1 MRIKIKRS
9 GVGLTGVALATAML
23 LASCGTSSSKPSSSS
38 SKVKVS
44 GGTAYFAE
52 QPGAAPDYIFP
63 MDNASVYSVAN
74 VEQFQRLMYRPLY
87 WYGVGSKAEINYA
100 ESIGN
105 KPVYSN
111 GDRTVTITLKDYK
124 WSNGTPV
131 TAQGVIFWLNLLKY
145 NVAKNPDVWAV
156 YSPGAFPNNILSYSA
171 PNAHTVVLNLNKAY
185 NQTWF
190 TYNELSQ
197 IYPLPEAWDR
207 TSMSGSASFNN
218 SNTASGAIAV
228 YTFLNGQASAE
239 SSYATSKIWS
249 VVDGPWRLKS
259 FTTEGR
265 AVFVPN
271 KSYSGAKKPTL
282 SEFVE
287 LPFTSNSSEFDVLA
301 SGDNAISYGY
311 LPDSDVPQLS
321 RLESDGFQL
330 EPWINLGFN
339 YFVEN
344 YHNPTYGP
352 LFKQLYF
359 RQALQ
364 HLIDQSAYIKHFYH
378 GYAVPTYSPVPIQ
391 PANPFVDTTS
401 KHNPYPYSLAA
412 AKNLLESHGWKVVN
426 GVMTCERPGSA
437 GTDCGAGVSSGQTIN
452 LNLQFESGDDALSQE
467 MEAFASAA
475 KQVGIDINLTK
486 APFDTVIST
495 ASSCSSTN
503 QAACKWQMENWGGGW
518 AYGASPYPTGGEL
531 FGTGASSNF
540 GSYSSTTM
548 DTLIS
553 DTHLSVNGQAAL
565 DSYQNF
571 AALHLPVVY
580 QPKAPYMLSMISNK
594 LKGVVQ
600 SPYLELNAQD
610 WYFTK

>member
-1 MRIKIKRS
+1 
-9 GVGLTGVALATAML
+9 
-23 LASCGTSSSKPSSSS
+23 
-38 SKVKVS
+38 
-44 GGTAYFAE
+44 
-52 QPGAAPDYIFP
+52 
-63 MDNASVYSVAN
+63 MDKASVYSVAN

-100 ESIGN
+100 QSIAN

-111 GDRTVTITLKDYK
+111 GDHTVTITLKDYK
-124 WSNGTPV
+124 WSNGTSV

-145 NVAKNPDVWAV
+145 VLAKNPTAWAV
-156 YSPGAFPNNILSYSA
+156 YSPGAFPNNLVSYSA
-171 PNAHTVVLNLNKAY
+171 LNSHTVVLNLNKAY

-218 SNTASGAIAV
+218 SSTAAGAVAV
-228 YTFLNGQASAE
+228 YSFLNRQASAE
-239 SSYATSKIWS
+239 STFATSKIWS

-265 AVFVPN
+265 AAFVPN
-271 KSYSGAKKPTL
+271 KSYSGTTKPTL
-282 SEFVE
+282 AEFVE
-287 LPFTSNSSEFDVLA
+287 LPFTSNSSEFNVLA
-301 SGDNAISYGY
+301 SGSNAVSYGY
-311 LPDSDVPQLS
+311 LPNSEVPQLS
-321 RLESDGFQL
+321 RLKSSGYHL

-344 YHNPTYGP
+344 YHNPTYGS

-359 RQALQ
+359 RQSLQ
-364 HLIDQSAYIKHFYH
+364 HLIDQSAYINHFYH

-391 PANPFVDTTS
+391 PANPFVDATS
-401 KHNPYPYSLAA
+401 KHNPYPYSLSA
-412 AKNLLESHGWKVVN
+412 AKNLLVSHGWKVVN
-426 GVMTCERPGSA
+426 GVMTCERPGNTA
-437 GTDCGAGVSSGQTIN
+437 TACGAGVSSGQTLN
-452 LNLQFESGDDALSQE
+452 LNLQYEAGSNTLKQE

-475 KQVGIDINLTK
+475 KQIGININLTT
-486 APFDTVIST
+486 APFDTVISD
-495 ASSCSSTN
+495 AASCSST

-531 FGTGASSNF
+531 FGSGAGSNF
-540 GSYSSTTM
+540 GSYSSTSM
-548 DTLIS
+548 DTLINN
-553 DTHLSVNGQAAL
+553 THSSSNGQAAL
-565 DSYQNF
+565 NSYQNF
-571 AALHLPVVY
+571 AALQLPVVY
-580 QPKAPYMLSMISNK
+580 QPKAPYMLSMISDE